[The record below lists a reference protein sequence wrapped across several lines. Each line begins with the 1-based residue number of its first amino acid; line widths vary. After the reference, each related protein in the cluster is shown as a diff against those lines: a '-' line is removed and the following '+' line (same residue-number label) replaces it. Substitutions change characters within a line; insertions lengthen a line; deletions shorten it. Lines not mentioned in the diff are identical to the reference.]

1 MKVELT
7 VERLREVLD
16 YSPESGQ
23 FIWLIS
29 SSPNCKPGQVAGT
42 TTARGYRQI
51 RVDGTT
57 YLAHRLA
64 WLHATGAWPQE
75 HIDHING
82 ITADNRLVNLRDVSR
97 FVNAQNAKKG
107 EQKFKIRH
115 PRCEPPRETLGR
127 QDSSGRRRRF
137 SWLVCYCRG
146 CRRGVPVLQKT
157 APRRLHY
164 LAFSES

>member
-7 VERLREVLD
+7 AERLREVLD

-97 FVNAQNAKKG
+97 FVNAQNARRASRNSKSGILGVSPLGKRWVA
-107 EQKFKIRH
+107 KIRVDGADVF
-115 PRCEPPRETLGR
+115 LGSFATAEAAAEAYLSCKR
-127 QDSSGRRRRF
+127 QHHE
-137 SWLVCYCRG
+137 G
-146 CRRGVPVLQKT
+146 CT
-157 APRRLHY
+157 I
-164 LAFSES
+164 